1 MNNSFKANVKSPKL
15 ESSSKKKHQLVN
27 PLLFRLDT
35 IPSQS
40 EVEPSDDDAEDIMR
54 CSLLCVAILLHTRL
68 RAPLIFRKTNHPI
81 PIIQPTSL
89 LLQNSG
95 ICQPPPAKETENL
108 RKKMKNKTMKDK
120 TMCGQAPADQPT
132 AIPDICHGRHGHTR
146 VDFFWLV

>member
-68 RAPLIFRKTNHPI
+68 PAPLIFRTRTNWP
-81 PIIQPTSL
+81 
-89 LLQNSG
+89 
-95 ICQPPPAKETENL
+95 
-108 RKKMKNKTMKDK
+108 RKVREL
-120 TMCGQAPADQPT
+120 
-132 AIPDICHGRHGHTR
+132 IPDSNLQSQGVKG
-146 VDFFWLV
+146 